1 MSVDALIEQLLF
13 FSYRVC
19 THALLNWA
27 NARLTEAQIIYAAND
42 AYAAMRVF
50 DALGL

>member
-1 MSVDALIEQLLF
+1 MIEQLLF

-27 NARLTEAQIIYAAND
+27 DDPAVLAI
-42 AYAAMRVF
+42 VF
-50 DALGL
+50 C